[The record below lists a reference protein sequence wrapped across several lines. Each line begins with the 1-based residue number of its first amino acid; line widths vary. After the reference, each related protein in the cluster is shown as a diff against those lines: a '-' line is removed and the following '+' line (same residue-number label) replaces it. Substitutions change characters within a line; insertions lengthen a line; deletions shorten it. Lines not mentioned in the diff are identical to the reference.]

1 MTITRDE
8 IRALCTAHDRMMAEH
23 HEWTARREVAGA
35 ALLQKSDESAVLY
48 REHHDNAPAPAPQP
62 APEPSGAPGVDA
74 DVLTEALG
82 EFGVGLCAHLREE
95 TEGELLKRD
104 RKIGTSKARS
114 ANSKACSVRRSRC
127 SANPKPFRIRRPP
140 TWSTCRA
147 AF

>member
-62 APEPSGAPGVDA
+62 DAEPSDGDDELAHA
-74 DVLTEALG
+74 IDVFAQAVENRLA
-82 EFGVGLCAHLREE
+82 
-95 TEGELLKRD
+95 ELDSELVKRD
-104 RKIGTSKARS
+104 RKIGELEGELREIKGMLGATLTLLGQQK
-114 ANSKACSVRRSRC
+114 
-127 SANPKPFRIRRPP
+127 PKLWKP
-140 TWSTCRA
+140 
-147 AF
+147 